1 MQSVHKN
8 NKLNIII
15 YKLLFCCRESLS
27 FNTYFMQAYERRF
40 PTSPLIPVFV
50 GSEVTADTTTND
62 GSIRTTERR
71 CKLVVEAPYLLKKVC
86 RT

>member
-1 MQSVHKN
+1 MK
-8 NKLNIII
+8 
-15 YKLLFCCRESLS
+15 
-27 FNTYFMQAYERRF
+27 AYERRF

-86 RT
+86 HT

>member
-1 MQSVHKN
+1 
-8 NKLNIII
+8 
-15 YKLLFCCRESLS
+15 
-27 FNTYFMQAYERRF
+27 MQAYERRF

-86 RT
+86 PT